1 MKKMFIMIVFIF
13 WVIPNLCYASEIS
26 SQDILQSQ
34 QDELNISSFIKEAQ
48 KYTNESFEEID
59 LSSMLG
65 QAIQGKIDNNKLYK
79 IIIKL

>member
-48 KYTNESFEEID
+48 KYTESTYE
-59 LSSMLG
+59 
-65 QAIQGKIDNNKLYK
+65 
-79 IIIKL
+79 

>member
-34 QDELNISSFIKEAQ
+34 QDELNISSFIKYRLKGFLE
-48 KYTNESFEEID
+48 KYNKPP
-59 LSSMLG
+59 
-65 QAIQGKIDNNKLYK
+65 IQRTQYFSVD
-79 IIIKL
+79 

>member
-48 KYTNESFEEID
+48 KYTESTFEEININE
-59 LSSMLG
+59 LFTS
-65 QAIQGKIDNNKLYK
+65 AITGTIY
-79 IIIKL
+79 